1 MPEPS
6 KKYFIKTFGCQMNIA
21 DSDRFARI
29 LDELGFTRSDSP
41 SESDLVVVNTCVVR
55 AKAEDKAISYIGEI
69 ERIRKSG
76 SNVRV
81 ILAGCLAPLADE
93 NEIKRRFP
101 VILFLINPANVDTF
115 RDLIL
120 EHCKPVP
127 DCEKISEDVIQQ
139 DSGKSSFHAFVNI
152 MRGCEQHCTYCIVPK
167 ARGNNAS
174 RKYEDIRDEIK
185 WRIDNGAKA
194 ITLLGQSILDYGK
207 DWQEGKPISSIKGD
221 DLFRDLLDR
230 ISIEFPDIWIKFLT
244 SHSKDLSFETIDLIA
259 SRDNISKF
267 IHLPIQSG
275 DDGILKKMNRG
286 HNRDDYLKLVE
297 YINKKIPDVRLSSDI
312 IVGFPGEDLDA
323 FEQSLD
329 LLRRVRFFKVFTFLY
344 STRPSTAAARMKDDL
359 PIKEKRV
366 RLNRLIDLQNLITL
380 ERHKELVGEKLII
393 MVEGPALKSEEML
406 MGRSLGEDIVI
417 FNSVDFVST
426 GDFVRVKIIEERQR
440 TLIGEFLDKA

>member
-1 MPEPS
+1 
-6 KKYFIKTFGCQMNIA
+6 MNIA

-29 LDELGFTRSDSP
+29 LEELGFTRSDSP
-41 SESDLVVVNTCVVR
+41 RDSDLVVVNTCVVR

-81 ILAGCLAPLADE
+81 ILAGCLAPLVDE
-93 NEIKRRFP
+93 NDIKRRFP
-101 VILFLINPANVDTF
+101 VILFSINPENVDTF
-115 RDLIL
+115 HDLIL

-127 DCEKISEDVIQQ
+127 DCEKISEDVIHQ
-139 DSGKSSFHAFVNI
+139 DSGKSSYHAFVNI

-167 ARGNNAS
+167 SRGRNAS

-185 WRIDNGAKA
+185 WRIDNGVKA

-207 DWQEGKPISSIKGD
+207 DWQEEYPISSIKGD
-221 DLFRDLLDR
+221 DLFRELLER
-230 ISIEFPDIWIKFLT
+230 VSMEFPDIWIKFLT
-244 SHSKDLSFETIDLIA
+244 SHPKDISFETIDLIA
-259 SRDNISKF
+259 SRENISRF

-275 DDGILKKMNRG
+275 DDAILKKMNRG
-286 HNRDDYLKLVE
+286 HDREYYFKLVD
-297 YINKKIPDVRLSSDI
+297 YIHEKIPDARFSSDI

-359 PIKEKRV
+359 PIEEKRA

-380 ERHKELVGEKLII
+380 ERHKELVGEKLTI
-393 MVEGPALKSEEML
+393 MVEGAALKSEEML

-417 FNSVDFVST
+417 FNNVDGVDT
-426 GDFVRVKIIEERQR
+426 GDFVQVRIIEERQR
-440 TLIGEFLDKA
+440 TLIGEFTDKA